1 MHGFN
6 THIKFILML
15 MFFQIAS
22 ICFSQELFDDS
33 HLNQKEKKDPDKIG
47 VNLVLKLGNAMPL
60 GSFASTSALN
70 NKAGYAQNG
79 VNIFASASY
88 PIEDQFNAV
97 GGIYYMYAPL
107 NNDALLKNRSFGI
120 QNLKTE
126 INTGVWQLSALSAGG
141 QFLQALNNKET
152 FFYTASLHALLFAVF
167 APEVNITYTDTAGI
181 INQGPIEKAENF
193 FSLGVMLETGFSYS
207 FNHLIGANFQFY
219 YTGLNP
225 KMKRET
231 QQANGSLYITEQRQG
246 LHHTGFRIGIQIY
259 L

>member
-1 MHGFN
+1 MHCFN
-6 THIKFILML
+6 THIKCILML
-15 MFFQIAS
+15 LFFQLFSVGIA
-22 ICFSQELFDDS
+22 QELFDDS
-33 HLNQKEKKDPDKIG
+33 HLNQNEKKDPDKIG
-47 VNLVLKLGNAMPL
+47 VNLDLKLGNATPL
-60 GSFASTSALN
+60 GSFSSTSALN

-79 VNIFASASY
+79 IHIFASASY

-97 GGIYYMYAPL
+97 GGIYYLYAPL
-107 NNDALLKNRSFGI
+107 NNDELLKNRSFGI

-126 INTGVWQLSALSAGG
+126 INAGAWQLSALSAGG

-152 FFYTASLHALLFAVF
+152 IFYIASLHALLFAVF
-167 APEVNITYTDTAGI
+167 APEIDIKYTDTLGVI
-181 INQGPIEKAENF
+181 RQGPIEKAENF
-193 FSLGVMLETGFSYS
+193 FSLGVMLETGFSYQ
-207 FNHLIGANFQFY
+207 FNHLFGSSFQFY